1 MTFEVRPTNAQH
13 LWYSMNVLDWPS
25 GDYEG
30 QIKRV
35 HDTKLGTTGAAA
47 NGDMQLVPML
57 EVILPGDEAI
67 HLPTI
72 PGKAPI
78 VGDNARL
85 AEWLDMAV
93 LERYQMAV
101 SWTPDKQSIQVY
113 LPATL
118 IRDTKGNAPVNFV
131 AKMLYWPNGS
141 GLFSKNHTARLVWL
155 VQMDVDNCVVPD
167 GSTYARVVCPRE
179 ELSRMGSTGRP
190 PSSSLSTATTTAS
203 S

>member
-1 MTFEVRPTNAQH
+1 
-13 LWYSMNVLDWPS
+13 MNVLDWPT

-30 QIKRV
+30 QIRHV

-47 NGDMQLVPML
+47 NGDMQLLPML
-57 EVILPGDEAI
+57 EVILSGDEAI

-78 VGDNARL
+78 VGDNSRL

-101 SWTPDKQSIQVY
+101 SWTADKQSIQIY

-118 IRDTKGNAPVNFV
+118 VRDSKGNAPVNFV
-131 AKMLYWPNGS
+131 AKMLYWPNGT

-155 VQMDVDNCVVPD
+155 VQMDVDNCVVPAD
-167 GSTYARVVCPRE
+167 
-179 ELSRMGSTGRP
+179 
-190 PSSSLSTATTTAS
+190 SLRG
-203 S
+203 